1 MSDRKQEILEV
12 AAELL
17 LVKGYCGFSYQD
29 LSDRLGITK
38 ASIHHHFASKEALGI
53 AICDHFEAWHYQVM
67 EAAGGSGAGPK
78 ALIEAKLEM
87 GAQMAQMGDRCC
99 PGGVLQAEYSS
110 LPEKMQ
116 TRVDELFAHHHSYLA
131 GVLEA
136 GREAG
141 QFQFEGEA
149 SDQAWFLLST
159 TQGVMLSARVHGPA
173 VYDAVARQI
182 RSNLYV

>member
-1 MSDRKQEILEV
+1 MSDRKQEILEL

-17 LVKGYCGFSYQD
+17 LVKGFCGFSYQD

-38 ASIHHHFASKEALGI
+38 ASIHHHFASKEALGV
-53 AICDHFEAWHYQVM
+53 AICDHFEAFYVETM
-67 EAAGGSGAGPK
+67 KAAEEAGGGPK
-78 ALIEAKLEM
+78 ALIEAKLEL
-87 GAQMAQMGDRCC
+87 GAQMAEMGDRCC
-99 PGGVLQAEYSS
+99 PGGVLQAEYAS

-116 TRVDELFAHHHSYLA
+116 ARVDVLFHDHHEKLCA
-131 GVLEA
+131 VLEA
-136 GREAG
+136 GRAQG

-149 SDQAWFLLST
+149 ADQAWYLLST
-159 TQGVMLSARVHGPA
+159 TQGVMLSARVHGRA